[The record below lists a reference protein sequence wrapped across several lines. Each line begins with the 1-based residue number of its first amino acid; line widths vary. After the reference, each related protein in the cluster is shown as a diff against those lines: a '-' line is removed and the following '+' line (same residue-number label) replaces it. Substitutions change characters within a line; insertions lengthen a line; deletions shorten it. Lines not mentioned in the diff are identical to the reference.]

1 MKSHILKS
9 NMVQLLLIISTA
21 FRGAPSKSTGTQLA
35 SMCLHER
42 TGAFYVSSYQ
52 LGTRLF
58 NAITR
63 VFTINGFEIYLRFK
77 ERAIKLIAI
86 YLP

>member
-1 MKSHILKS
+1 
-9 NMVQLLLIISTA
+9 MVQLLLIISTA
-21 FRGAPSKSTGTQLA
+21 FRGAPSKSTGTQIA

-42 TGAFYVSSYQ
+42 TGAFDVSSYQ

-63 VFTINGFEIYLRFK
+63 VGLKSICVLKKGQLNW
-77 ERAIKLIAI
+77 
-86 YLP
+86 